1 MTTTGNQFLDL
12 CDAVKS
18 YYGSGSD
25 QWLEIAKY
33 GANADQFVDIVKQ
46 VPGVNVSL
54 AKSGRVLGY
63 TVDKSVSYQ
72 SALPD
77 IAQQINSNA
86 QAGGYMANS
95 AQLQIPA
102 ATGVNQTTGAAEA
115 ASGMSRSYES
125 GQLLPSGAKQFVT
138 GSVLPAVLAASA
150 GIAAGKKISQFIYDV
165 GNFFDLPVMEEFNP
179 ETWNTITQDYD
190 GPGWVKGAFNMI
202 FGLDPES
209 GTMQP
214 YAEDTAI
221 AYMMGFLAQAGFFDK
236 AATGHTQNVITTG
249 FLNSPS
255 IMIAAQPLSIIT
267 NPVGYGGTDYAGG
280 WHFTYTGITGSAQ
293 VYGVLYNNTNIAYT
307 KFMLLAESSFQITMY
322 IDGRGSF
329 TYWST
334 GPERNGAGE
343 NYYFWEENIPKE
355 TGDNVNSFNTTYNRE
370 RMNGDIWH
378 ILKNAGIVEDEAVP
392 GVEDLPGGTTPDIS
406 TWSQPGTTVNDIL
419 QSLQTQYPDW
429 WNNRLENDVIQ
440 PDGTVETI
448 KYIPIPM
455 PDGMFSSDE
464 NPDSE
469 LQPTSSGDT
478 VTQLQPFIIVD
489 PTSDEDA
496 ATDTLL
502 QTIIDIITQLVPEG
516 MADPE
521 TSPAADQDNPLNPDT
536 NPPDT
541 GEGNTPVVV
550 TPTGSA
556 SALWTVYNPTQ
567 AQVDQFGAWLWSSSF
582 IDQVKKLFADPMQG
596 IIGIHKIFVTP
607 ATSGSGTIVCGYLDS
622 NVPSNIVGS
631 QYVEADCGTVFLP
644 EYFGNVLDYEQTEL
658 YIYLPFI
665 GIQRLDVSQCMRGV
679 IGVKYKVDVYTG
691 ACLAEISVARDNS
704 GGVLYTYSGD
714 CAVRYPIS
722 SGSYMGVVSGILTTV
737 GAVAGGIIT
746 GNPLLAGMGAI
757 SGIGSMKTDVQ
768 HSGNLSGNSGAMGG
782 KKPYL
787 IIKRPQ
793 TAYTAFAELQGYGA
807 NSAVNIG
814 SLSGFVRFSDI
825 KIDIGNATEEEKQEL
840 VTLCKNGIY
849 I

>member
-46 VPGVNVSL
+46 VPGVNVSV

-115 ASGMSRSYES
+115 ASGMSRSYEG

-138 GSVLPAVLAASA
+138 GTVLPAVLAASA
-150 GIAAGKKISQFIYDV
+150 GIAAGKKISKFIYDV

-214 YAEDTAI
+214 YAEDKAL
-221 AYMMGFLAQAGFFDK
+221 AYMMGFLAQQGFFDK
-236 AATGHTQNVITTG
+236 SSTGHTQNIVTTG
-249 FLNSPS
+249 LQYAAA
-255 IMIAAQPLSIIT
+255 MINAQPLSVIT
-267 NPVGYGGTDYAGG
+267 NPVGYSHLNYSPSYHIT
-280 WHFTYTGITGSAQ
+280 WTSITGASEIYA
-293 VYGVLYNNTNIAYT
+293 VLYNVTNHNYT
-307 KFMLLAESSFQITMY
+307 HLVLLGNSSFKVDEY
-322 IDGRGSF
+322 IEELHG
-329 TYWST
+329 TYPQWAT
-334 GPERNGAGE
+334 GPRTNVAGE
-343 NYYFWEENIPKE
+343 TYYFFEANTPKQ
-355 TGDNVNSFNTTYNRE
+355 TGDNVNNINTTYNQSAI
-370 RMNGDIWH
+370 NGDLWH
-378 ILKNAGIVEDEAVP
+378 ILKNAGIIEDEAVP
-392 GVEDLPGGTTPDIS
+392 GVEDLPGGTTPDIR
-406 TWSQPGTTVNDIL
+406 TWSQPGTTVDDIL

-429 WNNRLENDVIQ
+429 WNNRIENDVIQ

-448 KYIPIPM
+448 KYIPMPM
-455 PDGMFSSDE
+455 PDGLFYSDE

-478 VTQLQPFIIVD
+478 VTQLQPFIVID
-489 PTSDEDA
+489 PASDEDA

-502 QTIIDIITQLVPEG
+502 QTLIDIITQLIPEG

-521 TSPAADQDNPLNPDT
+521 TSPSADQDNPINPET

-582 IDQVKKLFADPMQG
+582 IEQVKKLFADPMQG

-607 ATSGSGTIVCGYLDS
+607 SISGSGTIVCGYLDS
-622 NVPSNIVGS
+622 NVPSNIVGA

-658 YIYLPFI
+658 YIYLPFV

-691 ACLAEISVARDNS
+691 ACLAEISVTRDSS

-714 CAVRYPIS
+714 CAVRYPVS

-793 TAYTAFAELQGYGA
+793 TAYTAFAGLQGYGA
-807 NSAVNIG
+807 NSAINIG
-814 SLSGFVRFSDI
+814 ALSGFVRFSDI

-840 VTLCKNGIY
+840 ETLCKSGIY